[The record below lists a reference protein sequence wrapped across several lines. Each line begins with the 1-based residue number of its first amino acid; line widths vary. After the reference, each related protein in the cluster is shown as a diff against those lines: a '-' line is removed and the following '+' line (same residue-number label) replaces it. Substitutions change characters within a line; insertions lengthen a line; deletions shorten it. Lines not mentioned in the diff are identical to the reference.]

1 MAKRRPASLRSIDG
15 LEREKTTHNSHNEG
29 WWQGFEW

>member
-1 MAKRRPASLRSIDG
+1 MAKREASLIASIDG

-29 WWQGFEW
+29 LWQGFEW